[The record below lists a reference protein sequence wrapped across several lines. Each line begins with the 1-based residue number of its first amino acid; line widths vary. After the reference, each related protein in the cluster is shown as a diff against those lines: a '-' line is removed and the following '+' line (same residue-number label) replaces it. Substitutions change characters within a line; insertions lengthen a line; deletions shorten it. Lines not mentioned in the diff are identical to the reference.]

1 MKHHSIRKHLFA
13 LFSMALLIV
22 CVLSVAS
29 ASTLKSSLYFT
40 KVETYSL
47 KTSTF
52 DLGAVTLKGKAT
64 KGTSSTAYWHMK
76 FAGRSSGNL
85 PTNNNTYNFR
95 TTVVVS
101 SNTYGAFNTYPDA
114 GYITGSILCYQD

>member
-1 MKHHSIRKHLFA
+1 MKHSIQKHLFTLCA
-13 LFSMALLIV
+13 MALLIV

-85 PTNNNTYNFR
+85 PTNNNTYNFT
-95 TTVVVS
+95 TTVAVS

>member
-1 MKHHSIRKHLFA
+1 MKHSIRKHLFTLCA
-13 LFSMALLIV
+13 MALLIV

-40 KVETYSL
+40 NVETYSL
-47 KTSTF
+47 KTGTF
-52 DLGAVTLKGKAT
+52 DLGTVTLRGKAT

-76 FAGRSSGNL
+76 FAGSSSGNL
-85 PTNNNTYNFR
+85 PTNNKAYNFT
-95 TTVVVS
+95 TTVAVS

-114 GYITGSILCYQD
+114 GYITGSILCYQH

>member
-1 MKHHSIRKHLFA
+1 MKHHSIRNHLFA

-40 KVETYSL
+40 NVETYSL

-52 DLGAVTLKGKAT
+52 DLGTVTLRGKAT
-64 KGTSSTAYWHMK
+64 KGTSSTPYWHMK

-85 PTNNNTYNFR
+85 PTNNKTYIFR
-95 TTVVVS
+95 TTVIAS
-101 SNTYGAFNTYPDA
+101 RNTYGAYNTYPDA